1 MATHNKTSNSIGTAQ
16 VHWDENGLPYS
27 THFNDIYFSK
37 DDGIAESRYV
47 FLNANSLAERWDSR
61 TINSAFTIGE
71 TGFGTGLNFLLAWQL
86 WNKRQHNKNAQLH
99 FISVEKYPLSK
110 NDLTKALALWPE
122 LKAFSQQLINAY
134 PPQPLQGLHRL
145 NFFDDR
151 VSLTLSFG
159 DAAEGFQQLAPISK
173 AGPNVSSTPCSI
185 GSAPPQ
191 IDAWFLDGFA
201 PSKNPEMWND
211 ALFSA
216 IKTLSAKGSTFAT
229 FTAASAVRKQ
239 LISIG
244 FDCQKIKGFG
254 RKREML
260 IGEWLSTPEHKH
272 KSTEADNQSTHTH
285 FRDHKQQ
292 KLDAE
297 PAWHLNAIPPT
308 KKVEH
313 CIVIGGGLAGCHTA
327 FALAKKNIRVT
338 LLEKNNALALE
349 ASGNRQGVVYAKL
362 SPHDSPLNTF
372 NLAALL
378 YASQFYH
385 SQGFY
390 DKCGDPCGVLHLAT
404 NDNLRA
410 QYQEFCEIFRESP
423 GFFRWLAAEECEAIS
438 GVPSTFPALYLP
450 QTGWL
455 SPAPLCKQ
463 LVKNERIQIRTEAK
477 VSRLQNDGS
486 QWEITFSSGSNGSPT
501 NKTETICAD
510 AVVLANAHAAS
521 EIEQSQYL
529 PLKRIRGQV
538 SHIPSTAAS
547 SQLRRVICGDGYIAP
562 ALNNTHSL
570 GATFNLHEF
579 GEELTDKDH
588 QQNLG
593 KLAGLSPALTPST
606 TTPSDLDGKVGFRCT
621 TPDYFP
627 IVGSVADYSAM
638 TERFAFLRKKAN
650 AVIDNHGAYH
660 PQLYA
665 NLGHGARG
673 LCYAPLASE
682 VLASAISGQFL
693 PVSREL
699 YRHMSPGRFI
709 IRDLMRNK
717 I

>member
-1 MATHNKTSNSIGTAQ
+1 MSTDNKTKKNSHAAQ
-16 VHWDENGLPYS
+16 VHWDEKGLPYS
-27 THFNDIYFSK
+27 TRFDDIYFSK

-47 FLNANSLAERWDSR
+47 FLDANRLKERWDQHSIDS
-61 TINSAFTIGE
+61 TFSIGE

-86 WNKRQHNKNAQLH
+86 WNKHDHNKNAQLH

-122 LKAFSQQLINAY
+122 LSALSQKLINAY
-134 PPQPLQGLHRL
+134 PPQPLQGIHRL
-145 NFFDDR
+145 NFYDDNI
-151 VSLTLSFG
+151 SLTLSFG

-173 AGPNVSSTPCSI
+173 AGPHVSSSPCAI
-185 GSAPPQ
+185 GSLRPQ

-201 PSKNPEMWND
+201 PSKNPEMWKD

-216 IKTLSAKGSTFAT
+216 IKNLSGRSTTFAT

-239 LISIG
+239 LIAIG
-244 FDCQKIKGFG
+244 FECQKIKGFG

-260 IGEWLSTPEHKH
+260 IGKFSVEEKQKGRKPEVDEQTTP
-272 KSTEADNQSTHTH
+272 TH
-285 FRDHKQQ
+285 FRDHKHQ
-292 KLDAE
+292 KIDAE
-297 PAWHLNAIPPT
+297 PSWHLNRFSSN

-338 LLEKNNALALE
+338 LLEKNNTLAME

-362 SPHDSPLNTF
+362 SPHNSPLNTF

-385 SQGFY
+385 SLGLY
-390 DKCGDPCGVLHLAT
+390 EKCGDACGVLHLAI
-404 NDNLRA
+404 NDNLRT
-410 QYQEFCEIFRESP
+410 QYQAFCETFRESP
-423 GFFRWLAAEECEAIS
+423 DFSRWLTTEECEAVS

-455 SPAPLCKQ
+455 SPAPLCLE
-463 LVKNERIQIRTEAK
+463 LVKSERIEVRTESK
-477 VSRLQNDGS
+477 VSGLQNDGN
-486 QWEITFSSGSNGSPT
+486 QWEVTYT
-501 NKTETICAD
+501 NKANSTETVYAD

-521 EIEQSQYL
+521 EIEQSQHL
-529 PLKRIRGQV
+529 PLKKIRGQV
-538 SHIPSTAAS
+538 SHIPSTTS
-547 SQLRRVICGDGYIAP
+547 SKELRKVICGDGYISP
-562 ALNNTHSL
+562 ALNNCHSL
-570 GATFNLHEF
+570 GATFNLHEY
-579 GEELTDKDH
+579 GTGLTARDH
-588 QQNLG
+588 RQNLD
-593 KLAGLSPALTPST
+593 KLTSLSPALTSNIDT
-606 TTPSDLDGKVGFRCT
+606 SLALDGKVGFRCT

-627 IVGSVADYSAM
+627 IVGSIADYSSM
-638 TERFAFLRKKAN
+638 KERFAFYRKKAN
-650 AVIDNHGAYH
+650 ATIDNYGAYH
-660 PQLYA
+660 HHLYA

-673 LCYAPLASE
+673 LCYIPLASE
-682 VLASAISGQFL
+682 VLASAIAGQVL
-693 PVSREL
+693 PISRDL
-699 YRHMSPGRFI
+699 YRHMAPGRFI